1 MNNLLKIVFI
11 NMSMWMREVNF
22 ELTIFVL
29 FVFYICY
36 SLCLFINKCFCNW
49 SCKKKYKNSLFI
61 LSMVLFEKLYDSM
74 ILFGN
79 YTTTDAVP
87 IVLL

>member
-1 MNNLLKIVFI
+1 MLF
-11 NMSMWMREVNF
+11 
-22 ELTIFVL
+22 FVL
-29 FVFYICY
+29 FLSTSVFTID
-36 SLCLFINKCFCNW
+36 LV
-49 SCKKKYKNSLFI
+49 KKKYIKNSLFI

-87 IVLL
+87 IILL

>member
-11 NMSMWMREVNF
+11 DMSMWMREVNF
-22 ELTIFVL
+22 ELIFFYL
-29 FVFYICY
+29 FFIYVI
-36 SLCLFINKCFCNW
+36 LCLIFINKCFYNW
-49 SCKKKYKNSLFI
+49 SCKKKYIKNSLFI

-87 IVLL
+87 IILL